1 MKMKMKSN
9 FKAVAY
15 MRQVREDLSKLI
27 QTDPERFHDELKQT
41 MADFIAKRQQA
52 SRQAGTERSRTD
64 D

>member
-1 MKMKMKSN
+1 MKTKTKSN

-15 MRQVREDLSKLI
+15 MRQVRDDLSKLI
-27 QTDPERFHDELKQT
+27 QTDSERFHNELKQT

-52 SRQAGTERSRTD
+52 SRQHGIAKSGKD